1 MLPRLAIAGAHTDIG
16 KSAVSAA
23 LCFGFDFAYFKLVQA
38 GKEEDK
44 DIIASLVP
52 QAKIYPNGFTLQTP
66 ASPHIAKTIENVEY
80 NGLQIPLPKTSQ
92 PLLQPLLLESAGG
105 LYTPLDSQNCMI
117 DYLALHKLPVLLVG
131 GYYLGAINHI
141 LLSIEALKA
150 RGIELLGL
158 VMSEG
163 KEKSAHADSFDSFI
177 AQYSGVKIARFR
189 HFERDCENADFQAKA
204 LELKAS
210 LCALKIL

>member
-1 MLPRLAIAGAHTDIG
+1 MLQRLSIAGAHTDIG

-23 LCFGFDFAYFKLVQA
+23 LCFGLDFAYFKLVQA

-44 DIIASLVP
+44 DIIASLAP
-52 QAKIYPNGFTLQTP
+52 KTKIYPNGFTLQTP
-66 ASPHIAKTIENVEY
+66 ASPHIAKNIENVEY
-80 NGLQIPLPKTSQ
+80 NGLQIPLPET
-92 PLLQPLLLESAGG
+92 PQPLLLETAGG
-105 LYTPLDSQNCMI
+105 LYTPLDSQNCVI

-141 LLSIEALKA
+141 LLSIEALKM

-163 KEKSAHADSFDSFI
+163 KEKSAYADSFDSFI

-210 LCALKIL
+210 LCALKII

>member
-1 MLPRLAIAGAHTDIG
+1 MVLAIAGAHTDIG
-16 KSAVSAA
+16 KSVVSAA
-23 LCFGFDFAYFKLVQA
+23 LCFAFGFGYFKLVQA
-38 GKEEDK
+38 GKEEDRH
-44 DIIASLVP
+44 IITSLVP
-52 QAKIYPNGFTLQTP
+52 KATIYPNGFTLQTP
-66 ASPHIAKTIENVEY
+66 ASPHIAKTIENAEY
-80 NGLQIPLPKTSQ
+80 NGLQIPLPEAS
-92 PLLQPLLLESAGG
+92 QPLLLESAGG

-141 LLSIEALKA
+141 LLSIEALKT
-150 RGIELLGL
+150 RGIKLIGL

-163 KEKSAHADSFDSFI
+163 KEKSAQADSFDSFI
-177 AQYSGVKIARFR
+177 AQYSGIKIARFR
-189 HFERDCENADFQAKA
+189 HFEHNCENADFQAKA